1 MLSDYPAHAV
11 LAASDIDRAR
21 AWYAERLGLEPIR
34 EREGQLLY
42 RIGPSILTV
51 YRTSSAGTAKNTVLE
66 WHVNDLRAEMA
77 TLRARGLVFEDY
89 DFGTA
94 KTVDGIMVDPEDGS
108 LNAWFTDSEGNVL
121 GIVQGDPTTTF

>member
-1 MLSDYPAHAV
+1 MLSDSPVHAI

-21 AWYAERLGLEPIR
+21 AWYADRLGLEPIR

-51 YRTSSAGTAKNTVLE
+51 YRTSSAGTAKNTVAE

-77 TLRARGLVFEDY
+77 ALRARGLVFEDY
-89 DFGTA
+89 DFGRA

>member
-1 MLSDYPAHAV
+1 MAFWLSRGRGTRNGQCGPLTKGAGARLSDYAAHAV

-51 YRTSSAGTAKNTVLE
+51 YRTSSAGTAKNTVAE
-66 WHVNDLRAEMA
+66 WHVNDLHA
-77 TLRARGLVFEDY
+77 
-89 DFGTA
+89 
-94 KTVDGIMVDPEDGS
+94 
-108 LNAWFTDSEGNVL
+108 
-121 GIVQGDPTTTF
+121 